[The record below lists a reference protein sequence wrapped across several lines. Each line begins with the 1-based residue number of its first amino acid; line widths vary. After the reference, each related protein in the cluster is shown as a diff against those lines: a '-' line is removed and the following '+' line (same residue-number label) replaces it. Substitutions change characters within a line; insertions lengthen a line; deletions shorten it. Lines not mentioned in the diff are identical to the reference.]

1 MNYNKDNGLLNMIR
15 RTDPMIVLLLISVF
29 FFVCCTSYDYKIE
42 RMPYIE
48 LSYEELP
55 LDVQKHLAS
64 KTSFSRFSIDLDT
77 DIVLIDSND
86 SATYQ
91 LEYVETL
98 FGPWELCK
106 KLINVKKNIVYRI
119 ERGTPSPYIVHK
131 EKLYVPDEF
140 IYFVDE
146 DYRVAKYNEYTL
158 KWPEDC
164 DHFSK

>member
-1 MNYNKDNGLLNMIR
+1 
-15 RTDPMIVLLLISVF
+15 
-29 FFVCCTSYDYKIE
+29 
-42 RMPYIE
+42 MPYIE

-106 KLINVKKNIVYRI
+106 KLINVKKILFIELNEVLPHHILYIKKNII
-119 ERGTPSPYIVHK
+119 CS
-131 EKLYVPDEF
+131 
-140 IYFVDE
+140 
-146 DYRVAKYNEYTL
+146 
-158 KWPEDC
+158 
-164 DHFSK
+164 

>member
-1 MNYNKDNGLLNMIR
+1 MKY
-15 RTDPMIVLLLISVF
+15 LLLISVF

-55 LDVQKHLAS
+55 
-64 KTSFSRFSIDLDT
+64 
-77 DIVLIDSND
+77 VLIDSND

-158 KWPEDC
+158 K
-164 DHFSK
+164 

>member
-1 MNYNKDNGLLNMIR
+1 MKQVMNYHKDNGLLNMIR
-15 RTDPMIVLLLISVF
+15 RTDPMITLLLISVF

-106 KLINVKKNIVYRI
+106 KLVNVKKNIVYRI

-131 EKLYVPDEF
+131 EKLYIPDEF
-140 IYFVDE
+140 IYFVD
-146 DYRVAKYNEYTL
+146 RVSNLMYPLCNK
-158 KWPEDC
+158 
-164 DHFSK
+164 

>member
-1 MNYNKDNGLLNMIR
+1 MKQVMNYNKDNGFLNMIR
-15 RTDPMIVLLLISVF
+15 RTDPMIMLLISVF

-158 KWPEDC
+158 K
-164 DHFSK
+164 